1 MLEGVVLLVF
11 VAAIGYVIFWSIQN
25 DDLDKESELGEDA
38 GEPENT
44 QSPNSGRSIF
54 KDRVK

>member
-11 VAAIGYVIFWSIQN
+11 VAAVGYVIFWSIQN
-25 DDLDKESELGEDA
+25 DDLDKEIELGEDA

-44 QSPNSGRSIF
+44 QPSNSGRSIF